1 MITEK
6 NHKLLTS
13 QLFVTDC
20 TKKGLASMQQLQN
33 EGIGALNKGFHL
45 SSLSHFDWLF
55 FRSLASVKISKV
67 KYVVWSSDM
76 SFVALLSK
84 HGE

>member
-1 MITEK
+1 MCQT
-6 NHKLLTS
+6 LS
-13 QLFVTDC
+13 
-20 TKKGLASMQQLQN
+20 QQLQN

-45 SSLSHFDWLF
+45 SSLSLFDWLF